1 MQSVSEIIQKQNDA
15 NNEKYLKSKHCQSN
29 CDKCMAAGACGIWE
43 KPAYYDG
50 KYLVAATKVFCSKR
64 NDCEKLSSYRSEWIE
79 KNKKN
84 SGLKDLLNKR
94 INDFVASD
102 PWQEAIKKMAVN
114 YIADC
119 KNNFAEHTPCNWL
132 MFLGQSGC
140 GKTHLCS
147 GISNWLLEQN
157 KRVLYVRYI
166 ELSNSISNFDYSLL
180 ERAKHAQILYLDD
193 LFKSSANR
201 LDDKAIFDL
210 IDYRYNNNMQTIIS
224 CERTSQE
231 MIDINEAVVGR
242 IVERCNGFFFEIEKE
257 PGKNYR
263 LN

>member
-1 MQSVSEIIQKQNDA
+1 MQPVSEIIQKQNNA

-84 SGLKDLLNKR
+84 SGLKDLLGKK

-114 YIADC
+114 YIQDC
-119 KNNFAEHTPCNWL
+119 KNNFP
-132 MFLGQSGC
+132 
-140 GKTHLCS
+140 K
-147 GISNWLLEQN
+147 
-157 KRVLYVRYI
+157 K
-166 ELSNSISNFDYSLL
+166 
-180 ERAKHAQILYLDD
+180 
-193 LFKSSANR
+193 
-201 LDDKAIFDL
+201 
-210 IDYRYNNNMQTIIS
+210 
-224 CERTSQE
+224 
-231 MIDINEAVVGR
+231 
-242 IVERCNGFFFEIEKE
+242 
-257 PGKNYR
+257 
-263 LN
+263 

>member
-102 PWQEAIKKMAVN
+102 PCAICAPS
-114 YIADC
+114 A
-119 KNNFAEHTPCNWL
+119 
-132 MFLGQSGC
+132 
-140 GKTHLCS
+140 
-147 GISNWLLEQN
+147 
-157 KRVLYVRYI
+157 R
-166 ELSNSISNFDYSLL
+166 LSLPMTASISPLPRLQVYTLSPAFSAMPRLYCTKPFASAAAIAA
-180 ERAKHAQILYLDD
+180 RALSRSVFPA
-193 LFKSSANR
+193 FR
-201 LDDKAIFDL
+201 KAL
-210 IDYRYNNNMQTIIS
+210 
-224 CERTSQE
+224 
-231 MIDINEAVVGR
+231 
-242 IVERCNGFFFEIEKE
+242 
-257 PGKNYR
+257 
-263 LN
+263 